1 MDEVLLTLMAAPRSY
16 TREDVVEIH
25 THGGHAAVQ
34 AVLELVIRQG
44 AAPAASGEFTRRAF
58 LNGRIDLS
66 QAEAVMEIVN
76 ARSAK
81 ALQLA
86 LSQLAGGLKALV
98 ENLHQGL
105 LTLAASLEAALDFPE
120 DVEET
125 PVLEQTQRQLHEV
138 LLPELDALLNRCEKG
153 RWYRDGLKL
162 AVVGPPNT
170 GKSSL
175 VNALLE
181 QNRVIVSEHAGTTR
195 DVVEALFEIDG
206 IPVCLADTA
215 GIHETSEPLERLG
228 IARTHAC
235 MQEADV
241 VLLVV
246 DVNAGSDATADLLAD
261 TRLRRPDIL
270 VVNKID
276 LLPAD
281 RPAYELPTDESLPT
295 VLISALYRRNLDEL
309 KRAIG
314 VHLHN
319 LRDGD
324 DAGEAM
330 LCNIRHRRAL
340 ENCREALLR
349 AADILV
355 EAQLPELAATDIR
368 DGLSCL
374 ESITGTATD
383 ALLLDTIFNTFCI
396 GK

>member
-25 THGGHAAVQ
+25 THGGHVAVQ

-44 AAPAASGEFTRRAF
+44 AVPAASGEFTRRAF

-76 ARSAK
+76 ARSAR

-86 LSQLAGGLKALV
+86 LSQLAGGLKVPV

-138 LLPELDALLNRCEKG
+138 LLPELEALLNRCEKG
-153 RWYRDGLKL
+153 RWYREGLKL

-215 GIHETSEPLERLG
+215 GIHDTSEPLERLG
-228 IARTHAC
+228 IERTRAC

-246 DVNAGSDATADLLAD
+246 DVNAGSDAATDLLAD

-281 RPAYELPTDESLPT
+281 RSTYAFPTDESLPA
-295 VLISALYRRNLDEL
+295 VWISARYGRNLDEL

-314 VHLHN
+314 LYLRK

-330 LCNIRHRRAL
+330 LCNIRHRLAL
-340 ENCREALLR
+340 ENCRKALLR

-383 ALLLDTIFNTFCI
+383 TLLLDTIFNTFCI